1 MMIQLGFLCTMYGQI
16 WSTCMLQGSE
26 TIQLLGLEDMAATI
40 STMSPLNLLGSPS
53 VKPVVSRHMPS
64 HFRVSAATFF
74 ENKHG
79 KF

>member
-1 MMIQLGFLCTMYGQI
+1 
-16 WSTCMLQGSE
+16 MLQARE
-26 TIQLLGLEDMAATI
+26 VVELLGLEEMAVSI
-40 STMSPLNLLGSPS
+40 STMSPLTLLISPPL
-53 VKPVVSRHMPS
+53 KPTVSHHLPP